1 MANVEVEPPAAIMK
15 QGTLNAVPGEMKI
28 VGILNITTDSFSD
41 GGRYSQTP
49 IAIEKGLSLAA
60 EGADLVD
67 IGAESTSIYGEKIT
81 AAQEIERLTPVIEA
95 LRKEGIRIS
104 VDTYKPEV
112 MQHVISLGAEM
123 INDVSGL
130 KDEAAIKVVRDAGLP
145 VVIMFNRNPDIHAQT
160 TLRDHTTVMSEVVAF
175 FTERLKTIHDAG
187 IADEKVIIDPGMGL
201 FVGGT
206 ESSLVILRHLETLK
220 QFGREIYLSA
230 SRKSFIGTV
239 LDRPV
244 EARGYGTLAV
254 EIWAY
259 LHGVDYIRT
268 HEPGPLRDAVRMIQA
283 IEQVE

>member
-1 MANVEVEPPAAIMK
+1 M
-15 QGTLNAVPGEMKI
+15 TLSPKKLKI
-28 VGILNITTDSFSD
+28 VGILNITTDSFSN
-41 GGRYSQTP
+41 GKRYLDTAA
-49 IAIEKGLSLAA
+49 AIEKGLSLAA

-81 AAQEIERLTPVIEA
+81 ATQEIERLTPVIEA
-95 LRKEGIRIS
+95 LRKEGVRIS

-112 MQHVISLGAEM
+112 MQHVISLGVDM

-130 KDEAAIKVVRDAGLP
+130 KDEAAIRIVQRANIP
-145 VVIMFNRNPDIHAQT
+145 VVIMFNRNPDVHAQAV
-160 TLRDHTTVMSEVVAF
+160 LRDHTTVMSEVVAF

-187 IADEKVIIDPGMGL
+187 IADDRVIIDPGMGL

-206 ESSLVILRHLETLK
+206 ESSLTILRHLETLK
-220 QFGREIYLSA
+220 QFGREIYLSP

-244 EARGYGTLAV
+244 EARLYGTLAV

-259 LHGVDYIRT
+259 LKGVDYIRT
-268 HEPGPLRDAVRMIQA
+268 HEPGPLRDAIRMIQA
-283 IEQVE
+283 IEQIE

>member
-1 MANVEVEPPAAIMK
+1 
-15 QGTLNAVPGEMKI
+15 MKI

-41 GGRYSQTP
+41 GGRYFEAP
-49 IAIEKGLSLAA
+49 IAIEKGLSLVA

-67 IGAESTSIYGEKIT
+67 IGAESTSIYGQKIT
-81 AAQEIERLTPVIEA
+81 AAQQIKRLTPVIEA
-95 LRKEGIRIS
+95 LRKEGVRIS

-112 MQHVISLGAEM
+112 MQHAIDLGVEM

-130 KDEAAIKVVRDAGLP
+130 KDEAAVRVVQRAGLS
-145 VVIMFNRNPDIHAQT
+145 VVIMFNRNPDIQAQT
-160 TLRDHTTVMSEVVAF
+160 TLLDHTTVMSEVTTF
-175 FTERLKTIHDAG
+175 FTERLKTLHDAG
-187 IADEKVIIDPGMGL
+187 IADDRVIIDPGMGL
-201 FVGGT
+201 FIGGT
-206 ESSLVILRHLETLK
+206 KSSLMVLRHLETLK
-220 QFGREIYLSA
+220 QFGREIYLCP

-254 EIWAY
+254 EVWAY

-268 HEPGPLRDAVRMIQA
+268 HEPGPLRDAIRMIQA